1 MSQRQ
6 GDTGC
11 VGGQLSHQS
20 PCASV
25 ALARRARRGQHAP
38 TCKRLDSS
46 LSPSKSRRRRRTLHH
61 HLHACAECT
70 RDRWQHSCHAMPC
83 PWIASA
89 DTSLLLDH
97 FTSVSVC
104 LPTPRRPFPSSRL
117 ILRQLCAIIRWPSSA
132 VLGLVQRTTAAA
144 APAHFAPY
152 RLVPSSSSSSS
163 AEECR
168 ARLLAVRQPPL

>member
-38 TCKRLDSS
+38 KCKRLDSS

-89 DTSLLLDH
+89 DTSLHSPRSFHLC
-97 FTSVSVC
+97 VC
-104 LPTPRRPFPSSRL
+104 LFANASPSLPVVASDPPPAVRHYSLTVVRRPWS
-117 ILRQLCAIIRWPSSA
+117 C
-132 VLGLVQRTTAAA
+132 
-144 APAHFAPY
+144 PAHHGCCCSCSL
-152 RLVPSSSSSSS
+152 RIVSLGSLIVVV
-163 AEECR
+163 
-168 ARLLAVRQPPL
+168 LLG